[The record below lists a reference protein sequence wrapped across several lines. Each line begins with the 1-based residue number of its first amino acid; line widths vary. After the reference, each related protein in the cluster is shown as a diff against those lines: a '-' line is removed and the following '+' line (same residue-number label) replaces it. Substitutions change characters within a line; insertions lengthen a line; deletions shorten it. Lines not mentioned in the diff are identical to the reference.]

1 MEKFKFYQPTK
12 IHFGAGALN
21 QLGTVVKKHGDN
33 CLLVTT
39 EAGDAMGPLYDRVK
53 ALLKEAGLTV
63 HHFAEVVPNPPIACV
78 EKAIELVRE
87 QGINVIVGVGGGS
100 ALDAAKCVSLLAG
113 VEEINWQQLFA
124 DYTDAFAEYEPLSAK
139 PALPVIAVPT
149 TAGTGSEVTQAMVI
163 SDPTSAE
170 KNSIFHDKAFPK
182 EAVIDPEI
190 MATMPAYL
198 TAVTGFDAFSH
209 AFESLMRSGST
220 VTTTISL
227 KALELVI
234 EALPPLMKDLQNVAL
249 REKVA
254 LAATLAGISLS
265 NAGATMPH
273 PLAEII
279 GGIAPRLPH
288 GQCLASLYP
297 RYIPLAVEEQAEK
310 CAAVARLF
318 RPELAA
324 AADAQAAAEL
334 GGLLENFLE
343 QIGLNKKLSELGV
356 TTEELDKITSHFL
369 LGVLPFAPKET
380 LVAVITESY

>member
-1 MEKFKFYQPTK
+1 M
-12 IHFGAGALN
+12 
-21 QLGTVVKKHGDN
+21 
-33 CLLVTT
+33 
-39 EAGDAMGPLYDRVK
+39 
-53 ALLKEAGLTV
+53 
-63 HHFAEVVPNPPIACV
+63 
-78 EKAIELVRE
+78 
-87 QGINVIVGVGGGS
+87 
-100 ALDAAKCVSLLAG
+100 DAAKCVSLLAG

-163 SDPTSAE
+163 SDPASAE

-254 LAATLAGISLS
+254 LAAT
-265 NAGATMPH
+265 
-273 PLAEII
+273 PLASPEQRRGDHAPPA
-279 GGIAPRLPH
+279 GGDHRRNCAAAPRPVP
-288 GQCLASLYP
+288 ASLYP
-297 RYIPLAVEEQAEK
+297 AIFPLPWK
-310 CAAVARLF
+310 SKRKN
-318 RPELAA
+318 
-324 AADAQAAAEL
+324 
-334 GGLLENFLE
+334 GGGGPSL
-343 QIGLNKKLSELGV
+343 
-356 TTEELDKITSHFL
+356 
-369 LGVLPFAPKET
+369 
-380 LVAVITESY
+380 